1 MSSEEK
7 ILVSSING
15 SEKSIS
21 LDIEI
26 QKEIEQLEWK
36 DHFLPNVKE
45 VFKIERLTTGE
56 PLRIIASNEAI
67 SLINRWI
74 KFLMEKTGSE
84 SRTDE
89 TLNTLL
95 ELLRCLRN
103 CTSNLQTQ
111 DYINEKTNILDHT
124 VKLFE
129 IVFKV
134 NKDHLLL
141 KVILQF
147 LNNFISSN
155 EKTSRTVYNLFFNLA
170 KSCLKENINIY
181 ETSALIYNISLFIPI
196 QDLDIFH
203 SILSIFKNEN
213 YDEMDHYEFL
223 HFFLEKSIGTKEF
236 WTIYTDFPLN
246 DKTTMLDYFKHLLIQ
261 KRNLT
266 IHDEGLRTL
275 VNTILTSS
283 DIIFQTRECSESDQ
297 ELINEISLTL
307 EILSSLS
314 SDENYLK
321 KLQTNKDLFINAGV
335 LLINVHRLGKE
346 PNSCFTPLQK
356 LSELGK
362 PTEGLK
368 NHPAFGFKADLIR
381 LIGNMCWKNPEMQNL
396 VRLHYLFGHYI

>member
-141 KVILQF
+141 K
-147 LNNFISSN
+147 
-155 EKTSRTVYNLFFNLA
+155 
-170 KSCLKENINIY
+170 
-181 ETSALIYNISLFIPI
+181 
-196 QDLDIFH
+196 
-203 SILSIFKNEN
+203 
-213 YDEMDHYEFL
+213 
-223 HFFLEKSIGTKEF
+223 KSIGTKEF

-396 VRLHYLFGHYI
+396 ARTAELIPVILDSCNIDARNPFIIQWAILAIRNLLENNIENQKIVADLHQTGVVPVEVLNQLGLTLHSEGENEIRVVPLDDLRKRAQ